1 MLQVHQISKEF
12 GRTQAVDN
20 LSFSVEK
27 GQICGLLGP
36 NGAGK
41 TTAIRMICGVLIPSS
56 GHIEM
61 DGLSLGKHPIEV
73 KKIVGYV
80 PEGAPL
86 PLELRPIEYLSH
98 VASLYGIQSNVKVES
113 ISAWA
118 HRCDITSVLKKP
130 IGSLSRGF
138 RQRVALV
145 AALLHQPRVVI
156 LDEPSTGL
164 DPEQRSTFYDLLKDV
179 SSNAAILYSSHHLD
193 EVEQTCDDVIIIN
206 HGRLIDT
213 HSFENA
219 IKTDMQTVE
228 VSSLQVAQ
236 SLNGENI
243 VHLENGWIRCSVR
256 LERENIVEAV
266 EQFGGNVRLIQ
277 PFSLTLESKYLSLIR
292 ASNIAKRLGDEE

>member
-12 GRTQAVDN
+12 GRTLAVDN
-20 LSFSVEK
+20 LNFSVEK

-41 TTAIRMICGVLIPSS
+41 TTAIRMICGILIPSS
-56 GHIEM
+56 GHIEI
-61 DGLSLGKHPIEV
+61 DGLSLRKQPREV

-86 PLELRPIEYLSH
+86 PLELQPLEYLSN
-98 VASLYGIQSNVKVES
+98 VSSLYGIQSSAKGEI
-113 ISAWA
+113 ISTWA
-118 HRCDITSVLKKP
+118 QRCDITSVLKKP
-130 IGSLSRGF
+130 IGLLSRGF

-145 AALLHQPRVVI
+145 AALLHQPKVLI

-179 SSNAAILYSSHHLD
+179 SKDAAILYSSHHLD

-206 HGRLIDT
+206 YGRLIAT
-213 HSFENA
+213 HSFENST
-219 IKTDMQTVE
+219 KTDMQTVE

-236 SLNGENI
+236 SLKGENI
-243 VHLENGWIRCSVR
+243 VKLDNGWARCSVKQ
-256 LERENIVEAV
+256 ERENVVSAV

-277 PFSLTLESKYLSLIR
+277 PQSQTLETKYLSLIR
-292 ASNIAKRLGDEE
+292 ASNNAKRLGDEE

>member
-12 GRTQAVDN
+12 GRTLAVDN
-20 LSFSVEK
+20 LNFSVEK

-56 GHIEM
+56 GHIEI
-61 DGLSLGKHPIEV
+61 DGLNLGKQPREA
-73 KKIVGYV
+73 KKKVGYV

-86 PLELRPIEYLSH
+86 PLELLPIEYLSH
-98 VASLYGIQSNVKVES
+98 VASLYGVPSSVKGEV

-118 HRCDITSVLKKP
+118 RRCDITSVLKKP

-145 AALLHQPRVVI
+145 AALLHQPMVLI

-179 SSNAAILYSSHHLD
+179 SNDAAILYSSHHLD

-213 HSFENA
+213 HSFENST
-219 IKTDMQTVE
+219 KTDIQTVE

-243 VHLENGWIRCSVR
+243 VELENGWVRCEVK
-256 LERENIVEAV
+256 LERENVVEAV
-266 EQFGGNVRLIQ
+266 KQFEGNVRLIQ
-277 PFSLTLESKYLSLIR
+277 PLSRTLESKYLSLIK
-292 ASNIAKRLGDEE
+292 ASNIIHNSGGEE